1 MQRPKASLASLFLL
15 SLSVLAMELC
25 LTRIFS
31 VLSWHHFAYLII
43 SLALLGFGAA
53 GSYLT
58 VARRFADGAVSPPRL
73 QRTGARASTAPRDEE
88 GDITLAT
95 TPQRTGLT
103 SVLTAAAAVLL
114 FGATAGGAPAT
125 RPTPSGDVLWDHYVV
140 QSPATGKIERF
151 WIGRPERLKT
161 DGAYP
166 AIYFLDGLLGDEHE
180 WKKALHPLLGKYDVV
195 AVCPAVGGATWFM
208 NSPAQPWMRWGDF
221 LTRELPAF
229 VESKYPVSRQKG
241 RRGIVGISAGGHA
254 AFYHAVRRPNLYGS
268 VSVLSGAMELRGY
281 AGAVG
286 LDHWIGP
293 RAGETFR
300 RYAERSCITLAAKQ
314 QPPLPFALSLDAGA
328 KDGALPQME
337 AFRRILAS
345 NGLACK
351 WHVGQGSHNWT
362 YWNSRADAHLAWH
375 AEQFARNRRES
386 RFTEKTPVRTVELEI
401 LKGYPDVTLS
411 EEALRRLRAPWN
423 EDSHLR
429 PIKTGG
435 LSDEGAPLSQTD
447 PKYKEAKFGADLTAR
462 GHGPGLYVYRLTL
475 VASTPLAKGGTITIK
490 GVVRNGRRLSILSV
504 PAVALPVPAGE
515 AQRRVE
521 IRCRIAVELKEP
533 DPLRGG
539 IVVAV
544 QVFDTDGKPAGEPVL
559 GKARP
564 GMVAVERWPIAPQ
577 MKSLWTLSLAGKHA
591 LPMAAVHEAR
601 MEIEPEP

>member
-1 MQRPKASLASLFLL
+1 MAPTPQRPGRT
-15 SLSVLAMELC
+15 SVLA
-25 LTRIFS
+25 
-31 VLSWHHFAYLII
+31 
-43 SLALLGFGAA
+43 
-53 GSYLT
+53 
-58 VARRFADGAVSPPRL
+58 
-73 QRTGARASTAPRDEE
+73 
-88 GDITLAT
+88 
-95 TPQRTGLT
+95 
-103 SVLTAAAAVLL
+103 AAAAVLL
-114 FGATAGGAPAT
+114 LGATAGGAPAPPA
-125 RPTPSGDVLWDHYVV
+125 PTPTPRANVLWDHYVV
-140 QSPATGKIERF
+140 RSPAAGKIERF
-151 WIGRPERLKT
+151 WVGRPEHLKT

-180 WKKALHPLLGKYDVV
+180 WKKALHPLLGKYELV

-221 LTRELPAF
+221 LTQELPAF

-268 VSVLSGAMELRGY
+268 ISVLSGAMELRGY

-293 RAGETFR
+293 RTGETFQ
-300 RYAERSCITLAAKQ
+300 RYAERSCIALAAKQ

-345 NGLACK
+345 KSLACK

-386 RFTEKTPVRTVELEI
+386 GFAEKTPVRTVELEI
-401 LKGYPDVTLS
+401 LKGYPDVALS
-411 EEALRRLRAPWN
+411 EEALRRLRAPW
-423 EDSHLR
+423 SQAAQLR

-435 LSDEGAPLSQTD
+435 LPDEGAPLSQTD
-447 PKYKEAKFGADLTAR
+447 PKYKEAKFGADLPAR

-475 VASTPLAKGGTITIK
+475 AASTPLAKGGTITIK
-490 GVVRNGRRLSILSV
+490 GVVRNGRRGGILSV
-504 PAVALPVPAGE
+504 PAVALPVAAGE
-515 AQRRVE
+515 AQRRVDL
-521 IRCRIAVELKEP
+521 RCRIAVELKEP

-539 IVVAV
+539 IVVGV
-544 QVFDTDGKPAGEPVL
+544 QVFDTGGQPVGDPVL

-564 GMVAVERWPIAPQ
+564 GTSSLERWPIAPSA
-577 MKSLWTLSLAGKHA
+577 KSLWTLSLAGDGA
-591 LPMAAVHEAR
+591 LLLAAVHEAR
-601 MEIEPEP
+601 LEVEPEP